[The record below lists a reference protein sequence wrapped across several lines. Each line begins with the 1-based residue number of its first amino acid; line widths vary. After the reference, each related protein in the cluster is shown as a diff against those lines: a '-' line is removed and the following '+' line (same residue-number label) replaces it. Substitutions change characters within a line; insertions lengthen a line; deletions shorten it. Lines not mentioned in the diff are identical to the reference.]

1 MTKTDENFYKAYVG
15 EAKASI
21 RLLGYAEKA
30 DKEEYPQVAKL
41 FRAIAAAERV
51 HAIKHLR
58 QMKVIRSTEENLEVS
73 FESETS
79 ISEDIYP
86 GLIEQ
91 AIEDGNKAAE
101 IGFSQARDAEAVHA
115 GLYKKSIGHMVAEEE
130 TTYYVCAVCG
140 FVVDAVVPDECPV
153 CGAPKEKF
161 FAVD

>member
-1 MTKTDENFYKAYVG
+1 MTKTDENLYKAYVG

-58 QMKVIRSTEENLEVS
+58 QMKVIQSTEENLEAS
-73 FESETS
+73 FESENS
-79 ISEDIYP
+79 ISDNVYP
-86 GLIEQ
+86 KFIEQ
-91 AIEDGNKAAE
+91 AVEDGNKAAE

-115 GLYKKSIGHMVAEEE
+115 GLYKKAIGHMVAEED
-130 TTYYVCAVCG
+130 TTYHVCAVCG
-140 FVVDAVVPDECPV
+140 YVVDAVVPDECPI

-161 FAVD
+161 FKVE